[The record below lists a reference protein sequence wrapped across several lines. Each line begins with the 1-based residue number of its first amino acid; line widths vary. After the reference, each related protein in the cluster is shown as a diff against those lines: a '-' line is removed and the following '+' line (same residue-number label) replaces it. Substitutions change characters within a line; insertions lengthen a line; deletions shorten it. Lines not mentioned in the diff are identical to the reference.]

1 MKKIIILAA
10 IVIVL
15 GVIVYLNLTSGTK
28 AIEVQTEKVFL
39 DDVTQTVTGNGKI
52 YPITEVNIS
61 AKVAGEILEIRA
73 EEGDSVKA
81 RQILV
86 RLDNQQYKAM
96 RDRQKSNI
104 LGARAAVKLAKNAL
118 QRAKELY
125 QQNLISLAELENAQA
140 QYDQAVSQ
148 LQQAEAGL
156 KEAEDALQKTILK
169 SPMDGIV
176 IRKNKEKGEIALGS
190 QFQEDVIL
198 VIADLSEME
207 ARVEVNENDIINVSL
222 GDTADV
228 EIDAFPDTTFK
239 GIVDEIAN
247 SAKTKGT
254 GTIEE
259 VTNYEVKIRL
269 LEKLPSFRPGM
280 SATADIATE
289 THKNVLNIPIQS
301 LTAREREKLERKSGV
316 ESTPAERA
324 GEEAENASPKKRK
337 KKKEDDLVE
346 VVFVVEDG
354 IAKMRPVK
362 VGISDENYYEVL
374 EGVKEGEEVITGPFK
389 VLSRTLKDGDPVEV
403 KNKKK
408 RSSRSKKE

>member
-1 MKKIIILAA
+1 MKKIIIIAA

-15 GVIVYLNLTSGTK
+15 AVMIYVNLTSGKK
-28 AIEVQTEKVFL
+28 AIEVQTEKVFR

-52 YPITEVNIS
+52 YPVTEVNIS
-61 AKVAGEILEIRA
+61 ARVAGEILEIRA

-81 RQILV
+81 GQVLV

-96 RDRQKSNI
+96 LDRQKSNI

-118 QRAKELY
+118 KRAKELY

-222 GDTADV
+222 GDTAEV

-239 GIVDEIAN
+239 GIVYEIAN
-247 SAKTKGT
+247 SAKTKGV

-301 LTAREREKLERKSGV
+301 LTAREREKLERRSGV

-324 GEEAENASPKKRK
+324 GEAENRSPKKRK

-354 IAKMRPVK
+354 IARMRPVK

-408 RSSRSKKE
+408 RSSRNKEE

>member
-1 MKKIIILAA
+1 MKKIIIIAVV
-10 IVIVL
+10 VIVL
-15 GVIVYLNLTSGTK
+15 GLIIYLNLTSGKK
-28 AIEVQTEKVFL
+28 AIAVQTEKVFR

-52 YPITEVNIS
+52 YPVTEVNIS

-81 RQILV
+81 GQVLV
-86 RLDNQQYKAM
+86 RLDNQQYLAM

-118 QRAKELY
+118 ERTKELY
-125 QQNLISLAELENAQA
+125 QQKLIALAELENAQA

-156 KEAEDALQKTILK
+156 KEAEDALRKTVLK
-169 SPMDGIV
+169 APMDGIV

-222 GDTADV
+222 GDTAEV
-228 EIDAFPDTTFK
+228 EIDAFPDTTFR
-239 GIVDEIAN
+239 GIVAEIAN
-247 SAKTKGT
+247 SAKTKSA

-289 THKNVLNIPIQS
+289 THRNVLNIPIQS

-324 GEEAENASPKKRK
+324 GDNENVSHKKRK
-337 KKKEDDLVE
+337 KKKENDLVE
-346 VVFVVEDG
+346 VVFVVEEG
-354 IAKMRPVK
+354 VARMRPVK

-389 VLSRTLKDGDPVEV
+389 VLSRTLKDGDLVEV

-408 RSSRSKKE
+408 RSPSSKEE